1 MKKTI
6 LAVAFMAVAMVSCQD
21 KTKDKV
27 EDATQAVGTEM
38 EQKMDTVAE
47 KTETAVDTTKAKA
60 GEALEKAGEET
71 KEAGEKLKEAAKK

>member
-27 EDATQAVGTEM
+27 EDATEAVDTEM
-38 EQKMDTVAE
+38 EQKIDTVAE
-47 KTETAVDTTKAKA
+47 KTESVIDTAKVKA
-60 GEALEKAGEET
+60 GEALEKAGEEV
-71 KEAGEKLKEAAKK
+71 KEAGEKLKEAAK